1 MILSG
6 ASCPMG
12 LASPLR
18 VASRTCR
25 VITDCAQ
32 ELLATTE
39 ISAVN
44 ISKNRPILRT
54 IASPLNGLAVE
65 DVPFVWER
73 RGGQPFCGRSVPP
86 ASADG
91 ERNSNSFRPP
101 TATGRYHFA
110 SKLSG
115 IIPEGAQLARH

>member
-39 ISAVN
+39 ISVVN

-54 IASPLNGLAVE
+54 IVSPLNGLAIE
-65 DVPFVWER
+65 DVPFVGR
-73 RGGQPFCGRSVPP
+73 DGPGSPFVGVAYHWLARTARKISLIPDSVSSTLSRSV
-86 ASADG
+86 
-91 ERNSNSFRPP
+91 
-101 TATGRYHFA
+101 
-110 SKLSG
+110 
-115 IIPEGAQLARH
+115 